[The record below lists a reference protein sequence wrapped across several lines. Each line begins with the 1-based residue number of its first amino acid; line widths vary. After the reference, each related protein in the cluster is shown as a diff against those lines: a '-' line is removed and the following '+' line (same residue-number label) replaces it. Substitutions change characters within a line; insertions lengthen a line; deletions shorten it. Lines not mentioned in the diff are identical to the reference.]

1 MRTEPSTISR
11 LAKGG
16 GFTVGILAVV
26 LLLVAFRVPR
36 GSGHAGSDVILV
48 SQPTGELSVTPTG
61 AFVSTTNLEPGHS
74 REGRFVAANLTGKPL
89 AVALHAL
96 PDGPDLDRLLRVR
109 VAAGP
114 QLLYSGPLHGL
125 RAWTRAR
132 LVLPVGGRTTLSFRI
147 WLPSG
152 IGRGYEGQVETI
164 PVELRAR
171 PTVIRVA

>member
-74 REGRFVAANLTGKPL
+74 REGRFVAA
-89 AVALHAL
+89 
-96 PDGPDLDRLLRVR
+96 
-109 VAAGP
+109 GP